1 MYGLVP
7 FNQKKLLNSN
17 YDSYHTM
24 FDDFFADSWPAMR
37 NIANDTFKLD
47 VEDKEGS
54 YVISAELPGVKKDE
68 VNLTLEDGKLSIS
81 IEREEEIDKSDKNY
95 IHKERRYSS
104 MQRSVYLA
112 DADINEVKAKLDEGV
127 LTIEVGKQASVSENK
142 KIEIE

>member
-68 VNLTLEDGKLSIS
+68 VNLTLEDGKLCIS
-81 IEREEEIDKSDKNY
+81 IEREEEVDKSDKNY
-95 IHKERRYSS
+95 VHKERRYSS

-127 LTIEVGKQASVSENK
+127 LTIEVGKQVSVSENK

>member
-7 FNQKKLLNSN
+7 INQRKLLKSN

-24 FDDFFADSWPAMR
+24 FDDFFTYSWPEMR
-37 NIANDTFKLD
+37 NIANDSFKLD
-47 VEDKEGS
+47 VEDNEGN

-68 VNLTLEDGKLSIS
+68 VNLTLEDGNLCIS
-81 IEREEEIDKSDKNY
+81 IEREEKVDKSDENY
-95 IHKERRYSS
+95 IHRERRYSS
-104 MQRSVYLA
+104 MQRSVYLV